1 MRTLP
6 IVTTLAKS
14 IKTEEKKSVNCPL
27 RLMESLFKKFILL
40 MYAMQ
45 GQIRDSNNV
54 PKVRAVFL
62 LFSIVSKDLEMP

>member
-6 IVTTLAKS
+6 IVSNLARS

-40 MYAMQ
+40 IYAMQ
-45 GQIRDSNNV
+45 GQIRDRNNV
-54 PKVRAVFL
+54 PKVRAVFR
-62 LFSIVSKDLEMP
+62 LFSIVSNDLEMP